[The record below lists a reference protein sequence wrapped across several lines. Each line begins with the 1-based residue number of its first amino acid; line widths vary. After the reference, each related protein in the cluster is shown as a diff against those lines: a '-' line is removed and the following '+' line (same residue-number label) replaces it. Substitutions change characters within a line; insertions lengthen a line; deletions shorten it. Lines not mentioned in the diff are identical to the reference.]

1 MRPLYFI
8 VYWKALSEFSPSVPV
23 AASMF
28 CSASMPMM
36 SEGMSLYCAMTSGL
50 SQMRI
55 E

>member
-1 MRPLYFI
+1 M

-28 CSASMPMM
+28 CSASAAEM
-36 SEGMSLYCAMTSGL
+36 SEGISPYWAITSGL
-50 SQMRI
+50 SQMRM